1 MGPISHRFSFKALIK
16 KVQNEHTVITELF
29 VFGPP
34 PLTET
39 ENRDVEGS
47 SISELEEWR
56 VINCSRLLVGVYTTF
71 LDTTEKLFFVSP

>member
-1 MGPISHRFSFKALIK
+1 MNTLSS
-16 KVQNEHTVITELF
+16 QNYLSSGH
-29 VFGPP
+29 P

-56 VINCSRLLVGVYTTF
+56 VINCSRLLVGVHTTF
-71 LDTTEKLFFVSP
+71 LDTTEHLFL